1 MRPALSGAGVGR
13 IGIAGLS
20 VAVARPTPGWRSRV
34 PVIQGLALCLLSSS
48 CAVAPINSRAQ
59 QSANGASA
67 KASATAGKPLT
78 VSVAAASAPAP
89 RELAAVVEVAGRGGR
104 LNAAQRGQLLA
115 RLGRQGNASLLNRQ
129 LAALASVDRVELQA
143 NNQARLLIDGP
154 VAFDA
159 MFKAIAEA
167 RHTVLVHSYIV
178 DDSALAQRL
187 AALLL
192 RKVAEGVSVHM
203 LYDAL
208 GSIGTDPAYFDGLLA
223 SGVKICATNPVNPL
237 LRPGY
242 WNITARDHRKI
253 ISVDRRIG
261 FTGGINISAV
271 YSSGSFG
278 RGGRQRARDN
288 PKEGWRDT
296 QIALK
301 GPAVAVLDD
310 LVRQTWR
317 DQGCGPSLPP
327 PPVEPVSA
335 TGSQVVQILP
345 TNAREPDGRFYRM
358 LITSIDA
365 SLRSIQLTMAYFAPG
380 DDMIDALCDAARRG
394 VQVQLILPEHSD
406 FAPVLHAGRS
416 HYQRLLEAGV
426 KLYELQ
432 DAVLHAKTAVI
443 DGVVSTVG
451 SSNMDWRSFS
461 SNSEVDAL
469 VYGEDFG
476 REMAAMFETDLR
488 DSKQI
493 TLAAW
498 SGRPLLQRG
507 KEWLAR
513 AFERWW

>member
-1 MRPALSGAGVGR
+1 M
-13 IGIAGLS
+13 
-20 VAVARPTPGWRSRV
+20 
-34 PVIQGLALCLLSSS
+34 
-48 CAVAPINSRAQ
+48 
-59 QSANGASA
+59 
-67 KASATAGKPLT
+67 GKP
-78 VSVAAASAPAP
+78 VAAGAAGALAPAT
-89 RELAAVVEVAGRGGR
+89 RELAVVVEVAGRGGR
-104 LNAAQRGQLLA
+104 LNAAQRSQLLA
-115 RLGRQGNASLLNRQ
+115 RLGQQGHASLLNRQ
-129 LAALASVDRVELQA
+129 LAALASVERIELQA

-154 VAFDA
+154 AAFDA
-159 MFKAIAEA
+159 MFKAIAMA
-167 RHTVLVHSYIV
+167 RQTVLVHSYIV

-187 AALLL
+187 AALLT
-192 RKVAEGVSVHM
+192 RKVAEGVAVHM
-203 LYDAL
+203 LYDAV
-208 GSIGTDPAYFDGLLA
+208 GSIGTDQAYFDGLQA
-223 SGVKICATNPVNPL
+223 SGVKTCAINPVNPL

-242 WNITARDHRKI
+242 WNIAARDHRKI
-253 ISVDRRIG
+253 ISVDRRVG

-288 PKEGWRDT
+288 PREGWRDT
-296 QIALK
+296 QIALQ

-317 DQGCGPSLPP
+317 DQGCEASLPP
-327 PPVEPVSA
+327 PAVEPARVA
-335 TGSQVVQILP
+335 GSQVVQILP
-345 TNAREPDGRFYRM
+345 SNAREPDGRFYRM
-358 LITSIDA
+358 LITGIDA
-365 SLRSIQLTMAYFAPG
+365 AQKSIQLTMAYFAPG
-380 DDMIDALCDAARRG
+380 ADMIDALCDAARRG

-426 KLYELQ
+426 KLFELQ

-476 REMAAMFETDLR
+476 REMAAMFEADLR

-498 SGRPLLQRG
+498 SERPLLQRG